1 MKFKTVL
8 KLAAELK
15 VYARQRTSKTGCP
28 YLVVTGDRVDVSF
41 VPARGGKEM
50 HVYVTSRNLEDKS
63 LPFHENTYLGKHPRH
78 VMRKLIRI
86 YSSCSPRY
94 MSYALRHAGIME
106 HEECIFCED
115 KHAPSALHGFRHM
128 SAKGV

>member
-1 MKFKTVL
+1 MKFNTVL
-8 KLAAELK
+8 KLAAESK

-28 YLVVTGDRVDVSF
+28 YLVITGDRMYVSF
-41 VPARGGKEM
+41 VPAYGGKEM
-50 HVYVTSRNLEDKS
+50 HVYVTSHNLEDKS

-78 VMRKLIRI
+78 
-86 YSSCSPRY
+86 
-94 MSYALRHAGIME
+94 ALRHAGIME